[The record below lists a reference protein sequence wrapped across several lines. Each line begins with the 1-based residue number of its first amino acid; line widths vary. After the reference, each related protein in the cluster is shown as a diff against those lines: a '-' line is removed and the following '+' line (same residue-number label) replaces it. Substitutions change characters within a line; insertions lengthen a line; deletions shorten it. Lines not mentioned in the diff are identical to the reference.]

1 MTFYWIYDIPNW
13 TLGLLSV
20 VVFASLALIGLFATR
35 PLARRMLGGSSAHND
50 VVSAFFGGIGVFYG
64 LALGLIA
71 VGTWENFTEVDSLVG
86 KEAASLASLYRDFD
100 GYPQPL
106 RQKLE
111 RELRDYTRLVIEK
124 EWPAH
129 QRGEVSEGGTLV
141 LDGIE
146 NEIMEFNPAHERD
159 KIIHAEV
166 LHSLHSVVEF
176 RRLRLQSVGSG
187 LPAALWCVVIVGA
200 WLNIVLTYLFWVE
213 NLRLHAMLVSLLA
226 TFIALLIF
234 LTAAMDNP
242 FRGHF
247 NVSDDAFRTVL
258 NQVMTAT
265 AG

>member
-111 RELRDYTRLVIEK
+111 RELPKLC
-124 EWPAH
+124 A
-129 QRGEVSEGGTLV
+129 
-141 LDGIE
+141 
-146 NEIMEFNPAHERD
+146 ER
-159 KIIHAEV
+159 KIPHHFA
-166 LHSLHSVVEF
+166 
-176 RRLRLQSVGSG
+176 RVGSMWTLFFTG
-187 LPAALWCVVIVGA
+187 TPVVDYDTAKTSDAAKFGRF
-200 WLNIVLTYLFWVE
+200 FW
-213 NLRLHAMLVSLLA
+213 AMLDRGVYLPCSQFEAAFLSA
-226 TFIALLIF
+226 AMTSAHIDET
-234 LTAAMDNP
+234 LTAA
-242 FRGHF
+242 RE
-247 NVSDDAFRTVL
+247 SLDAI
-258 NQVMTAT
+258 A
-265 AG
+265 A